1 MMRST
6 LQKYMPVALGLEE
19 ATTLTVE
26 EVPTTDN
33 PEQPTVEGPTFD
45 KPVEPLPSELGPV
58 ELVIGR
64 NGDGMDFVK
73 PEQTQAEIE
82 SALMAQP
89 PANANPDMRLPTSE
103 EPGESPEPA
112 GVLGEVP
119 AVATETPAPVTEE
132 ATPVAAA
139 SEAPA
144 AVVPP
149 ATTPTAEPETPPA
162 EAAPVVEPTEPP
174 AEETPPVEDEPK
186 EPKAEEPPKKEE
198 KPEEEEEEDPELEKP
213 KAATEHYGQ
222 APLSR
227 VALNKWIADNVSVE
241 EFPNTGD
248 RSHLS
253 AQTLIDVP
261 LDHQPNPADPIPE
274 TIAEVPSTEDVSD
287 DDSLDHAMVA
297 QDAIA
302 DEMTEMEDLGT
313 SLEGYIELITQAR
326 TQGGIT
332 KREAGFM
339 RLGLEMLETKLGVR
353 AMTPGLEAYDG
364 PASSDHAST
373 ISLEVLG
380 GMVKDVYKALQHIWR
395 ELRIFLGTA
404 WNELTNGVGRL
415 VEDAKALRM
424 QVDGLVGVPNL
435 GEFEITGTQLAFANG
450 HFVAQ
455 NPVVIAGLA
464 AYVSQEYPKE
474 LKAWLSDLA
483 KALASINMLS
493 AESIHKAV
501 KAVQS
506 MGSHTS
512 GSHSVANRFRGDHFP
527 GNYWLTT
534 TNDMDSFS
542 TSTRHFAA
550 MGGTVAFKVNSP
562 MHKGLHKVV
571 EPPSRFTI
579 KVGTPSELKRRAGDI
594 VKIIEALN
602 TIKNH
607 TTDLSR
613 ELDTLEKVSE
623 AAAKLVAG
631 VQQSGAAPSNVQDLV
646 NLING
651 CTRAA
656 RMGTTNFN
664 QVYYYVVRVLKT
676 NMAILK
682 QEVAQYQ

>member
-1 MMRST
+1 
-6 LQKYMPVALGLEE
+6 MPVVPGLED

-33 PEQPTVEGPTFD
+33 PEQPATAEPMID
-45 KPVEPLPSELGPV
+45 KPVEPLASEPGPV

-82 SALMAQP
+82 AATQAQP
-89 PANANPDMRLPTSE
+89 PANSNPDMRLPTSDE
-103 EPGESPEPA
+103 PEPGTEPLPEPESPAVSDANAVVEPAVPEPA
-112 GVLGEVP
+112 
-119 AVATETPAPVTEE
+119 
-132 ATPVAAA
+132 
-139 SEAPA
+139 
-144 AVVPP
+144 
-149 ATTPTAEPETPPA
+149 EPPPA
-162 EAAPVVEPTEPP
+162 EAPP
-174 AEETPPVEDEPK
+174 
-186 EPKAEEPPKKEE
+186 EEPPKEAKE
-198 KPEEEEEEDPELEKP
+198 PEGEEEEEDPELEKP
-213 KAATEHYGQ
+213 KAATEHYHQ
-222 APLSR
+222 RAFTALAKW
-227 VALNKWIADNVSVE
+227 VASNVSVE

-253 AQTLIDVP
+253 VQTLIDVP

-274 TIAEVPSTEDVSD
+274 TIAEVPSTEDVSTD
-287 DDSLDHAMVA
+287 ESLDHAMVA

-302 DEMTEMEDLGT
+302 DEMTEMEDLGA
-313 SLEGYIELITQAR
+313 SLEGYIELITEAR
-326 TQGGIT
+326 AQGGIT

-364 PASSDHAST
+364 PASSDHSST

-395 ELRIFLGTA
+395 ELRIYLGTA

-424 QVDGLVGVPNL
+424 QVDGLQGVPNN

-474 LKAWLSDLA
+474 LKAWLNGLTA
-483 KALASINMLS
+483 ALMSVKFLS
-493 AESIHKAV
+493 AESIDHALKMA
-501 KAVQS
+501 QLL
-506 MGSHTS
+506 GSHTS
-512 GSHSVANRFRGDHFP
+512 GRNAVANRFRGDHFP

-534 TNDMDSFS
+534 ANDMETFS
-542 TSTRHFAA
+542 SPSKHFDA
-550 MGGTVAFKVNSP
+550 MGDTVQFKVNAP
-562 MHKGLHKVV
+562 LPNGLHKIV
-571 EPPSRFTI
+571 EPPPRYTV
-579 KVGTPSELKRRAGDI
+579 KVGTPAELKRRAADI

-613 ELDTLEKVSE
+613 ELDQLEKASE
-623 AAAKLVAG
+623 AAAKTAAII
-631 VQQSGAAPSNVQDLV
+631 QKTNAAPPNLHLLIK
-646 NLING
+646 LING